1 MAAFRVLFLAIF
13 SATVGVIVAFVLE
26 MKSALAEIPQ
36 DQDFVNFTKVSHYL
50 YASKN
55 LICFFVILSYVHLL
69 ALMQELP
76 EIGGHVSAILYTIT
90 DRRVLVSFISNSKKF
105 VIFVCSCRR
114 F

>member
-1 MAAFRVLFLAIF
+1 MAAFRILFLAAF
-13 SATVGVIVAFVLE
+13 SATVGIIVAFVLE
-26 MKSALAEIPQ
+26 SKSALAEIPQ
-36 DQDFVNFTKVSHYL
+36 HQDFVNFTKVFHYI

-90 DRRVLVSFISNSKKF
+90 DRRVLVSFVSNS
-105 VIFVCSCRR
+105 
-114 F
+114 